1 MTGPVT
7 TALTVA
13 ATPSQ
18 EALWWVH
25 QRARNRSV
33 YNLTWRLGCD
43 RAPDPDAL
51 AVAWQAVTDRRDA
64 LRASV
69 APRARG
75 DAGTVELTVAPT
87 LTVGVRRVD
96 VDDPGDTPAAELFRL
111 IAEEVN
117 EQPMELDVAPLAL
130 LTLVRIGDEHELL
143 LTGHHIVIDGWANQL
158 LLADLSIAYTAA
170 SQGRRPEFDAAAPS
184 LLAYATDCAAAG
196 ADGRWRAG
204 LDYWRATLEG
214 AASTTVARDHD
225 RDGGVGGPGT
235 TVRYAFSDEASAGVR
250 ALARSTMA
258 TPFGATLA
266 ATEIVLAAG
275 GAGADVA
282 VGVTVA
288 NRMSQQEQELV
299 GYTANLCV
307 ARTRVST
314 SDTILDVVSRA
325 RDGMWT
331 MLTHQSVP
339 YPTVFGALTEP
350 TRATLGDTV
359 PVVLDYLGPIG
370 GGLTLGDVRLD
381 WRRSPNRAAR
391 ADILVVTW
399 DADDGGLMAEVEY
412 DTARYDR
419 STVMGL
425 LGDIDTVLAAP
436 PATTVADLSLVT
448 RSAPAYADR
457 PRPVGAS
464 AATPA
469 GDAVAR
475 MWAQVLGE
483 PPNSQD
489 ENFFARG
496 GRSLKVLELASV
508 VRADTGAEL
517 DLTRWLAEPTPRRL
531 AEQLSD
537 ARQDTESTL
546 VTLRGGDGP
555 HLHLL
560 PGAGGSPD
568 DYRPLVDA
576 LPAHWR
582 VTVSQERRPST
593 TVPELAAGYQADLA
607 LAGLRPDVL
616 AGWSLGG
623 LLAFEMAA
631 DDPVPLAVLD
641 STPPVGYPWNAGA
654 ERARFAVFVD
664 MIRADLGVRLVSPVV
679 SGGDDLWIGVLAAS
693 LAAAAAP
700 VPASVLATRWQTYR
714 RHARA
719 VAAYVPSAPVTVP
732 AVVVAADL
740 LESQVDQWA
749 ALLGPVRRLRLPTGH
764 RDVLR
769 GPAAVAVATAIDSL
783 VTANRAARS

>member
-1 MTGPVT
+1 MTGPMS
-7 TALTVA
+7 TAPTVA

-25 QRARNRSV
+25 QRAKNRSV

-43 RAPDPDAL
+43 RPPDPDAL
-51 AVAWQAVTDRRDA
+51 AVAWQAVTDRHDA

-69 APRARG
+69 APRAHS
-75 DAGTVELTVAPT
+75 DAGTVELTVVPA
-87 LTVGVRRVD
+87 LAVDVRRVD
-96 VDDPGDTPAAELFRL
+96 IDDPGDTPAAELFRL

-117 EQPMELDVAPLAL
+117 EQPMRLDVAPLAL
-130 LTLVRIGDEHELL
+130 LTLVRIGDEYELL

-158 LLADLSIAYTAA
+158 LLADLSIAYAAA
-170 SQGRRPEFDAAAPS
+170 SQGRQPEFDTAAPS
-184 LLAYATDCAAAG
+184 LPAYAEDCAAAG
-196 ADGRWRAG
+196 ADGRWQAG
-204 LDYWRATLEG
+204 LDYWCATLEG
-214 AASTTVARDHD
+214 AASTTVVRDHD
-225 RDGGVGGPGT
+225 RAAGVGGPGT

-250 ALARSTMA
+250 ALARATMA

-307 ARTRVST
+307 ARAQVST
-314 SDTILDVVSRA
+314 SDTILDVVGRA

-339 YPTVFGALTEP
+339 YPVVFGALTEP

-370 GGLTLGDVRLD
+370 GGLSLGDVALE

-399 DADDGGLMAEVEY
+399 DTGDGGLMAEVEY

-425 LGDIDTVLAAP
+425 LEDIDTVLAAAP
-436 PATTVADLSLVT
+436 GTTVGELSLVT
-448 RSAPAYADR
+448 RSVPAYADR
-457 PRPVGAS
+457 QRPVGAS
-464 AATPA
+464 PATPV

-483 PPNSQD
+483 PPDGQD
-489 ENFFARG
+489 EDFFARG
-496 GRSLKVLELASV
+496 GRSLKVLQLASV
-508 VRADTGAEL
+508 VRADIGAEL

-531 AEQLSD
+531 AEQLSR

-546 VTLRGGDGP
+546 VTLRDGDGP

-560 PGAGGSPD
+560 PGAGGDPD

-582 VTVSQERRPST
+582 VTASRERQPLA
-593 TVPELAAGYQADLA
+593 TVPELAAVYRADLA

-616 AGWSLGG
+616 AGWSTGG

-631 DDPVPLAVLD
+631 GDPVPLAVLD
-641 STPPVGYPWNAGA
+641 STPPVGYPWDA
-654 ERARFAVFVD
+654 EAEATRFAVFVD
-664 MIRADLGVRLVSPVV
+664 MIRADLDVRPVSPVV
-679 SGGDDLWIGVLAAS
+679 RGGDDLRIGVLAAS
-693 LAAAAAP
+693 LAAAGQS
-700 VPASVLATRWQTYR
+700 VPASVLDTRWQAYR

-719 VAAYVPSAPVTVP
+719 VAAYLPSAPVTVP
-732 AVVVAADL
+732 ALVVAADL

-749 ALLGPVRRLRLPTGH
+749 ALLGPVRRLRLATGH

-769 GPAAVAVATAIDSL
+769 GGDSIVVATAIESL
-783 VTANRAARS
+783 VTANAAR